1 MGCGI
6 IGAGVRPK
14 WKGNRRQLIPP
25 RCVVERQPRVRGA
38 KKQGFWRRLHT
49 SQNSPTYRD
58 DRVRGRVAH
67 RLLGDCRL
75 TLPRQNRRM
84 GRDRN
89 QSTTPDLFSTA
100 FSQSSPP
107 QGGPPSSASGTDL
120 ATTAPS
126 PRHILP
132 RDLPSAIKNLSDHE
146 LDQLRAVVFVEL
158 QRRGRKP
165 PSNENISKRRDEE
178 VTAPLTVGKL
188 NAIRAAFKAG
198 ITPSRIARQFGVS
211 QSDVRKALAGNTPG
225 RSQLGRTTTSDV
237 ES

>member
-1 MGCGI
+1 
-6 IGAGVRPK
+6 
-14 WKGNRRQLIPP
+14 
-25 RCVVERQPRVRGA
+25 
-38 KKQGFWRRLHT
+38 
-49 SQNSPTYRD
+49 
-58 DRVRGRVAH
+58 
-67 RLLGDCRL
+67 
-75 TLPRQNRRM
+75 M

-100 FSQSSPP
+100 FSLSSPP
-107 QGGPPSSASGTDL
+107 PGGPPSTASGTDI

-126 PRHILP
+126 LRHILP
-132 RDLPSAIKNLSDHE
+132 RDLPSAIKNLSDQE

-178 VTAPLTVGKL
+178 IAAPLTVGKL

-211 QSDVRKALAGNTPG
+211 QSDIRKALSGNVSG
-225 RSQLGRTTTSDV
+225 RSQQDLMLKARS
-237 ES
+237 SC